1 MTDPRQTPQPLPV
14 YRPFQLDRTVTVGLI
29 FTVLIQTA
37 GGLIWAGSAAARL
50 SSLEEQIATNSG
62 ISERLARL
70 EGQTSQMAT
79 SLSRIERELLR
90 EK

>member
-1 MTDPRQTPQPLPV
+1 MTEPLPIRGSI
-14 YRPFQLDRTVTVGLI
+14 YRPFQLDRTVTISLV
-29 FTVLIQTA
+29 FTLLVQTA

-50 SSLEEQIATNSG
+50 GALERQHAVTPS

-79 SLSRIERELLR
+79 SLSRIERELISN
-90 EK
+90 E